1 MFSVALIGPDGAGK
15 STIAN
20 MLAESFPVSVKVLYM
35 GINLDSSNV
44 MLPTSRLIRKVK
56 KLGRRRSN
64 IIDQRSGQPKT
75 RKPSDGVR
83 AVVRLVNRL
92 AEEWY
97 RQFMMW
103 KYQRDGAI
111 VICDRHFQF
120 DFDYG
125 VAGPEGIPDQRL
137 TERLH
142 RWCLAKLYP
151 RPDLTILLDAPGEV
165 LFARKGEAT
174 VEWLELR
181 RQALLQQGKKLDN
194 FISVDTTK
202 SLDAVYK
209 EVSNHI
215 LNFYKGNRPPQK
227 LMGQAAA

>member
-20 MLAESFPVSVKVLYM
+20 MLAESFPISVKVLYM

-44 MLPTSRLIRKVK
+44 MLPTSRLIRRVK
-56 KLGRRRSN
+56 RLGRKKSGGV
-64 IIDQRSGQPKT
+64 DQRDGQTRT
-75 RKPSDGVR
+75 RKTAGGAR
-83 AVVRLVNRL
+83 AFFRLINRL

-97 RQFMMW
+97 RQAMLW

-125 VAGPEGIPDQRL
+125 VPGPEGIPDQRI

-151 RPDLTILLDAPGEV
+151 SPDLTILLDAPGEV
-165 LFARKGEAT
+165 LFARKAEAT
-174 VEWLELR
+174 VEWLESR
-181 RQALLQQGKKLDN
+181 RQALLLQGARLDN
-194 FISVDTTK
+194 FISIDTTK
-202 SLDAVYK
+202 PLEDVYK
-209 EVSNHI
+209 EVSSHI
-215 LNFYKGNRPPQK
+215 LNFHARNRPAHK
-227 LMGQAAA
+227 LMGQAA

>member
-15 STIAN
+15 STIAK
-20 MLAESFPVSVKVLYM
+20 MLAESFPVTVKVVYM

-44 MLPTSRLIRKVK
+44 MLPTSRLIRRIKRLNRK
-56 KLGRRRSN
+56 KSGIVDRRN
-64 IIDQRSGQPKT
+64 GETTT
-75 RKPSDGVR
+75 RKPSGGAR
-83 AVVRLVNRL
+83 AFFRLINRL

-97 RQFMMW
+97 RQAMMW

-125 VAGPEGIPDQRL
+125 VSGPEGIPDQRI
-137 TERLH
+137 TERFH
-142 RWCLAKLYP
+142 RWCLTKLYP

-165 LFARKGEAT
+165 LFARKAEAT
-174 VEWLELR
+174 VEWLESR
-181 RQALLQQGKKLDN
+181 RQALLLQGKKVDN

-202 SLDAVYK
+202 PLDAVYK

-215 LNFYKGNRPPQK
+215 LNFYKRNLPAQK
-227 LMGQAAA
+227 LMGQAA